1 MKSDK
6 KYFLFPKP
14 HLSYLLFLF
23 YFISSLVR
31 QLILRAINEQK
42 TNLSL
47 PIFKLY
53 IYEIGDFFSIIPYL
67 ILKKKENAENITKP
81 IENNNSEKYDYIYN
95 DIELDLFDR
104 KRKQKIINIFFISL
118 TNFIALIS
126 TTIFYLITGT
136 SKMTVKHANLNIV
149 YIFNILFL
157 FLLSKVILDI
167 EFYSHHYFSL
177 IIFLICLI
185 VISFIDFIELIEK
198 EKEENPFIDSLLYIV
213 IRIFVVLLYAIESIL
228 AKIMFLKYYISPY
241 LLLLIKTIFK
251 FFLIV
256 IFSIPFCFI
265 KFKERIIFT
274 MFRDI
279 FENKLMNILYYI
291 IYLFI
296 CFFYNLLNYLIID
309 KFSPSHLAI
318 AYIFE
323 NLGIFIINAALKAF
337 IIDYKF
343 GIRLAM
349 YILLIIASIIFNEF
363 LVINICGLA
372 NNTRLFLDYK
382 EKNELCLINKKDVI
396 NQDDCIS
403 EDNNEENNPNSL
415 VSKRVINIELNE
427 IKYCQ

>member
-14 HLSYLLFLF
+14 HLNYLFFLF
-23 YFISSLVR
+23 YFISSLAR
-31 QLILRAINEQK
+31 QIILRVINEK
-42 TNLSL
+42 DNLSL
-47 PIFKLY
+47 PILKLY

-67 ILKKKENAENITKP
+67 IIKKKVNSKNITKP
-81 IENNNSEKYDYIYN
+81 IDNNNNEKNEFIYN
-95 DIELDLFDR
+95 DIELDLFNR
-104 KRKQKIINIFFISL
+104 KRKQKIINIVFISL

-157 FLLSKVILDI
+157 FVLSKVILNI
-167 EFYSHHYFSL
+167 EFYLHHYFSL
-177 IIFLICLI
+177 IIFLLCLV
-185 VISFIDFIELIEK
+185 VISVIDFIDLK
-198 EKEENPFIDSLLYIV
+198 EKNENPFIDSLLYIV
-213 IRIFVVLLYAIESIL
+213 IRIFVVLLYSIESIL

-251 FFLIV
+251 LFLIV

-323 NLGIFIINAALKAF
+323 NLGIFIIDAALKAF

-372 NNTRLFLDYK
+372 NNTQLFLDYK
-382 EKNELCLINKKDVI
+382 EKNDLSLIDGIYSDNFSNEHFTERNDTSVRKTETNLELTVI
-396 NQDDCIS
+396 
-403 EDNNEENNPNSL
+403 
-415 VSKRVINIELNE
+415 
-427 IKYCQ
+427 

>member
-14 HLSYLLFLF
+14 HLNYLFFLF

-31 QLILRAINEQK
+31 QILLREINKQGK
-42 TNLSL
+42 GNLSL
-47 PIFKLY
+47 PILKLY

-67 ILKKKENAENITKP
+67 IIKKKVNAKNITKP
-81 IENNNSEKYDYIYN
+81 IDNNNNEKNEFIYN
-95 DIELDLFDR
+95 DIELDLFNR
-104 KRKQKIINIFFISL
+104 KRKQKIINIVFISL

-185 VISFIDFIELIEK
+185 VISFIDFIDLK
-198 EKEENPFIDSLLYIV
+198 EKNENPFIDSLLYIV

-372 NNTRLFLDYK
+372 NNTQLFLDYK
-382 EKNELCLINKKDVI
+382 EINDLSLIDGIYIDNFSNEHFTERNDTSVRKTETNLELIVI
-396 NQDDCIS
+396 
-403 EDNNEENNPNSL
+403 
-415 VSKRVINIELNE
+415 
-427 IKYCQ
+427 